1 MVGSANFISEKVE
14 FLNTLLSILLFSI
27 VSCLSFVLHAKNTL
41 AGPDSQIMYIDSQTR
56 LDLMS
61 YVLLPK

>member
-1 MVGSANFISEKVE
+1 MTKPDEIAPF
-14 FLNTLLSILLFSI
+14 FSI